1 MVGVTFS
8 GTGELTQAIVNAG
21 LGSATTVVIQGY
33 TSIGSQAFSSKHQ
46 ITSVTIPNSVT
57 SIGELAFA
65 GCTSLIS
72 ITIPNSVT
80 SIGGDAFYTSGI
92 TTVYIANGQVISGT
106 TIPSPSS
113 VPFFGRM
120 VTTIVNTSTAT
131 ATSTSTS
138 TATATATATTTMTN
152 SSIAQSPPIFSRI
165 SMRSLFTNNAQLYYK
180 PHSLASGGIGSVR
193 NCRFKSKKT

>member
-21 LGSATTVVIQGY
+21 LGSVTTVVIQGY

-80 SIGGDAFYTSGI
+80 SIRGDAFSTSGI

-120 VTTIVNTSTAT
+120 VTTIVNTS
-131 ATSTSTS
+131 TSTSTS

>member
-33 TSIGSQAFSSKHQ
+33 TSIGLQAFSSKHQ

-80 SIGGDAFYTSGI
+80 SIGRDAFHTSGI

-120 VTTIVNTSTAT
+120 VTTVVNTSTAT
-131 ATSTSTS
+131 ATATS
-138 TATATATATTTMTN
+138 TATSTATTTMTN